1 MVQTKNITQNS
12 HWKTS
17 RMKRKSL
24 PNGSP
29 RTTKLRA
36 KLVPS
41 LACSSS
47 QLAKSL
53 ASRPKSKEPKEAA
66 PEAPAVTTK
75 PIIES
80 IMSICDVL
88 MQHTINHETYGVC
101 PDTTFDDVIFGRS
114 EGACLVNLTEDAMKI
129 LRGTPGLAGHAKWLK
144 SQCEQ
149 NGKLS
154 S

>member
-1 MVQTKNITQNS
+1 LQK
-12 HWKTS
+12 
-17 RMKRKSL
+17 
-24 PNGSP
+24 
-29 RTTKLRA
+29 A
-36 KLVPS
+36 
-41 LACSSS
+41 SS

-53 ASRPKSKEPKEAA
+53 ASRPKSKELKEAA

-75 PIIES
+75 PLIES